1 MSPGVL
7 YWGTLNKGYAMTTM
21 TVRKL
26 IEELSRAPN
35 LDAPVR
41 VLDMTGDAFE
51 PITIN
56 TVNATGEMG
65 VEIEV
70 ERPTTVEC
78 RYCGR
83 VYDDLTEEELSRVT
97 AAGPCPSDDC
107 PDRSGITPGP
117 WVAVYRKPRTEYD
130 PSWEV
135 EDGTGRTATVYGEGA
150 EAEANARL
158 IAAAPDLLAL
168 VREVASMCTKPNAP
182 TPGELEEDAR
192 ALLASIHPL

>member
-7 YWGTLNKGYAMTTM
+7 YWGTLNKGYAMLQM

-41 VLDMTGDAFE
+41 VLDMTGNAFE
-51 PITIN
+51 PIDIF

-107 PDRSGITPGP
+107 PGH
-117 WVAVYRKPRTEYD
+117 
-130 PSWEV
+130 
-135 EDGTGRTATVYGEGA
+135 
-150 EAEANARL
+150 EAS
-158 IAAAPDLLAL
+158 I
-168 VREVASMCTKPNAP
+168 P
-182 TPGELEEDAR
+182 TPQ
-192 ALLASIHPL
+192 